1 MRDVGPLS
9 TIPYLPRL
17 LIGQI
22 VYRKVTSTLHG
33 QGTGRYSPA
42 EIAAL
47 KLETW
52 TALDA
57 LVGEGWVLGG
67 EGPTDADAC
76 LFGFLA
82 ASMTALALVLPSV
95 HGVDGI
101 LWVDSNFDTGIPRR
115 RR

>member
-1 MRDVGPLS
+1 MRDQGPLS

-17 LIGQI
+17 IIGQI
-22 VYRKVTSTLHG
+22 VYRKALRTLHL

-42 EIAAL
+42 EISAL
-47 KLETW
+47 RLETW
-52 TALDA
+52 TALNA

-82 ASMTALALVLPSV
+82 SSLTALA
-95 HGVDGI
+95 
-101 LWVDSNFDTGIPRR
+101 
-115 RR
+115 

>member
-1 MRDVGPLS
+1 MRDQGPLH

-22 VYRKVTSTLHG
+22 AYGKVMRTLHG

-57 LVGEGWVLGG
+57 LVENGWVLGRK
-67 EGPTDADAC
+67 GPTDVDAC

-82 ASMTALALVLPSV
+82 ASLTALA
-95 HGVDGI
+95 
-101 LWVDSNFDTGIPRR
+101 
-115 RR
+115 